1 MQSRSAVNLV
11 VVIGAA
17 LALSACVPAVKV
29 GDEFTAPVVA
39 AGVYA
44 ITITGASVVPVT
56 SGNVPTNNVVVLYK
70 VTADGSPASLNQLT
84 TAGVVPTWTVA
95 ALSKDPVSGL
105 DAWKSLLRTGSQS
118 LTGNPIAGPG
128 TPPANLD
135 TGKQPGSERTGT
147 FEDLGGGD
155 FKYTFLNGLTA
166 SGQFAY
172 DPAET
177 MRVGCFLNGAPVSD
191 QSTATFD
198 FVPAGGAPK
207 ARDTV
212 LDANCNGCHGRLV
225 AHGVRH
231 GVRLCLTCHTVQNAD
246 PDTIDPAAMAFMPA
260 PGTNTIVATNTANSP
275 NPLDLGRL
283 VHRIHRGKNLPTL
296 YVASNNTLPAPPLN
310 ANSIMPLPFLPG
322 RNLPLLGRRY
332 SIVGFR
338 STELVVGKVVSRT
351 DNDQPARTVAEGIG
365 FPRDLRDCAACHG
378 NAPQADQQATA
389 ISRRTCGSCHAD
401 VWYGPGN
408 TDVVHFAHLGG
419 PQADDTR
426 CAACHLST
434 GSPVLPEKLYAD
446 TRDVHV
452 PIHLS
457 SRYVKPQINVV
468 QVGNLIPGGQPTVV
482 FRASDVNGDIVPLN
496 SNALAGASPVPRGL
510 TGVTIVISGPAS
522 DAVSKNFA
530 VVNALPAA
538 EPVPLTLVADSSGQ
552 YSYLFGNV
560 LPADAT
566 GSWAVGIEGS
576 RRQTVAAA
584 VHYDPVTDSFPWPY
598 TGERVRE
605 TAENSVQY
613 IDTATSSLWTGSPV
627 PRRQVVAL
635 DRCNQCHG
643 RLEAHGARHQPE
655 YCVLCH
661 AADRTDWSRRPK
673 RSDKNVNLAIPY
685 VNAGGNTILGTYD
698 NREERSVHFKGL
710 IHRIHTGES
719 AGVVGLQAAAP
730 FLVYGSPTFIDD
742 VRFPNALSN
751 CLLCHVDG
759 SHLIESVPATAPR
772 TVANETATI
781 VHSATALHPSSEGGI
796 GPIQSACMTCHDTG
810 PGRSHA
816 ASHTIGGVEGCATCH
831 GGSSGSLSV
840 PGAHGLVP

>member
-1 MQSRSAVNLV
+1 MQSRSAVSLV

-17 LALSACVPAVKV
+17 LGLQACVPAVKV
-29 GDEFTAPVVA
+29 GDEVIAPVAA

-56 SGNVPTNNVVVLYK
+56 SGNVLTDRVVVLYR
-70 VTADGSPASLNQLT
+70 VTGDGSPATSNQLAA
-84 TAGVVPTWTVA
+84 AGVVPTFTVA

-118 LTGNPIAGPG
+118 LTSNPIAGPG
-128 TPPANLD
+128 TPLANLD

-155 FKYTFLNGLTA
+155 FRYTFLNGLTA

-177 MRVGCFLNGAPVSD
+177 MRVGCYLTGAPVSD
-191 QSTATFD
+191 QSATTYD
-198 FVPAGGAPK
+198 FVPSGATPPRV
-207 ARDTV
+207 RDTV

-246 PDTIDPAAMAFMPA
+246 PDTVDPAAMALPPFA
-260 PGTNTIVATNTANSP
+260 GVNATTNP

-296 YVASNNTLPAPPLN
+296 YVASNNTLPAPPLPWPAASN
-310 ANSIMPLPFLPG
+310 ALLPFLPG
-322 RNLPLLGRRY
+322 RNLPLLGQRY

-365 FPRDLRDCAACHG
+365 FPRDLRDCAVCHA
-378 NAPQADQQATA
+378 NAPQADEQATA

-401 VWYGPGN
+401 VWYGAGN
-408 TDVVHFAHLGG
+408 TDAVHFAHLGG

-426 CAACHLST
+426 CAACHLAT
-434 GSPVLPEKLYAD
+434 GSPVPPEKLYAD

-457 SRYVKPQINVV
+457 SRYVKPQVNIV
-468 QVGNLIPGGQPTVV
+468 QVNALMPGMRPTVV

-530 VVNALPAA
+530 VANALPAA
-538 EPVPLTLVADSSGQ
+538 EPVPLTLVADASGQ
-552 YSYLFGNV
+552 YSYLFGNA

-566 GSWAVGIEGS
+566 GTWAVGVEGS

-584 VHYDPVTDSFPWPY
+584 VHYDPVTNTFPWPY

-605 TAENSVQY
+605 TAENGVQY
-613 IDTATSSLWTGSPV
+613 VDTATGSMWTGSPV

-643 RLEAHGARHQPE
+643 QLVAHGARHQPD

-673 RSDKNVNLAIPY
+673 RTDKNVNLAVPY
-685 VNAGGNTILGTYD
+685 GNVLGTYD
-698 NREERSVHFKGL
+698 NREERALHLKVLVHRL
-710 IHRIHTGES
+710 HTGE
-719 AGVVGLQAAAP
+719 ATGVVGLQAAAP
-730 FLVYGSPTFIDD
+730 HLIYGSPVFLDD

-759 SHLIESVPATAPR
+759 THLIESIPATAPA
-772 TVANETATI
+772 TVANETASI
-781 VHSATALHPSSEGGI
+781 VHSATALHPSSEARI
-796 GPIQSACMTCHDTG
+796 GPVQSACMTCHDTG

-831 GGSSGSLSV
+831 GGSSGPLSV